1 MNYGNAVKF
10 GDCPRNGEFSEKL
23 KVKSEK
29 LFAFRYYFFY
39 WISPEP
45 LQFS

>member
-23 KVKSEK
+23 KTNGEK
-29 LFAFRYYFFY
+29 LLTFHF
-39 WISPEP
+39 
-45 LQFS
+45 

>member
-1 MNYGNAVKF
+1 MNHGNAVKF

-23 KVKSEK
+23 EVKSEK

-39 WISPEP
+39 
-45 LQFS
+45 